1 MFPGKISCSICC
13 QSHHIW
19 KTIAPNN
26 KKRAGSRYFSARV
39 VSTSG
44 MLSARIPGYQEIT
57 SAILFL
63 TTIGMFLA
71 YIPVVFAVYLKDID
85 NLDALR
91 SVAIISLFYYFI
103 RPSFPGNM
111 YGVDGNRSRCSAF
124 WDHLMSC
131 VEQAGRND
139 QWQKCQNEREDYFE
153 CLHHKKLV

>member
-1 MFPGKISCSICC
+1 MFNMLSITPYLENKSAK
-13 QSHHIW
+13 QQ
-19 KTIAPNN
+19 KT
-26 KKRAGSRYFSARV
+26 AGSRYFSARV
-39 VSTSG
+39 VNTSG

-71 YIPVVFAVYLKDID
+71 YIPVVFAVYLKDIG

-124 WDHLMSC
+124 WDDLMSC
-131 VEQAGRND
+131 VEQVGRND
-139 QWQKCQNEREDYFE
+139 QWKKCQNEREDYFE